1 MSIERELGEL
11 RGLMTGMA
19 QRFDDAQE
27 GAAEYRKL
35 MVGGLESVN
44 QRMTKLEIG
53 TQPVVAYICAEKVR
67 REQRRKVAAKVAT
80 WLGGSL
86 ITAGTA
92 HFSGLVD
99 KLKWW

>member
-19 QRFDDAQE
+19 QRFDDAQR
-27 GAAEYRKL
+27 GADEYRKL
-35 MVGGLESVN
+35 IVGGLEGVT
-44 QRMTKLEIG
+44 QRMTRLESG
-53 TQPVVAYICAEKVR
+53 TQPAIAYICEEKGR
-67 REQRRKVAAKVAT
+67 RERRRKLATKAAT